1 MKKEKN
7 TLNKIILGA
16 FAILIVG
23 LTTFALCLSAEEV
36 QEPTEPETTEA
47 ITTEAVFYDV
57 PLDIDILE
65 HIQGLCADYDLPI
78 EIVLA
83 VIDVE
88 STYKADAVSSVGA
101 VGLMQIIPDYHEE
114 RMLKL
119 NCFNMFDPKQN
130 VTVGIDFLS
139 ELIEKYDGNFHKA
152 LTAYNYGQKGANDKF
167 FGQGTYQSEYSLKV
181 LDIAQKIEKGMI
193 EMRWTDDP
201 VRDYDRYQEEQD
213 EYNEKLPVCSMCD
226 KHITDDHLYDINDE
240 VICEKCLKD
249 NFRKN
254 VEDYIE

>member
-7 TLNKIILGA
+7 TLNKIIFGA

-36 QEPTEPETTEA
+36 QEPTEPETTEV

-88 STYKADAVSSVGA
+88 SNYKADAVSNVGA
-101 VGLMQIIPDYHEE
+101 VGLMQVVPEYHEQ
-114 RMLKL
+114 RMMKL
-119 NCFNMFDPKQN
+119 NCFDMFDPKQN

-167 FGQGTYQSEYSLKV
+167 FGQGTYQSAYSIKV

-201 VRDYDRYQEEQD
+201 VRDNDRYQEEQ
-213 EYNEKLPVCSMCD
+213 EEQLKKLPKCSYCD
-226 KHITDDHLYDINDE
+226 HYIQTEELCDIEGTLY
-240 VICEKCLKD
+240 CMGCFKD
-249 NFRKN
+249 NFVKN